1 VSSHAELRGIRFVI
15 YISGFLYALVSIID
29 VPSRS
34 VKLDDDNLFN
44 SAAAASVVGT
54 FQLILICLG
63 LLADSLGERARPVVK
78 PVFLLLTLTY
88 LYTGVLLLVNVVEP
102 FRWIP
107 LFVYAAIC
115 AVIYLSER

>member
-1 VSSHAELRGIRFVI
+1 
-15 YISGFLYALVSIID
+15 VSIID

-34 VKLDDDNLFN
+34 VKLDDENFFN
-44 SAAAASVVGT
+44 SPTAAAVVGT
-54 FQLILICLG
+54 FQLVLIVIG
-63 LLADSLGERARPVVK
+63 LIADSIGERARPVVK
-78 PVFLLLTLTY
+78 PIFLLLTLTY

-115 AVIYLSER
+115 AVVYLSER